1 MAELLKDVFDRK
13 FIKSLAAD
21 LKESYH
27 KFDETLFIKGVFTK
41 DWPEKALKQRMRH
54 ISENMQC
61 CLPSDYKKAI
71 SLLKPVSDKYSEL
84 QHLIFPDFIE
94 LCGIDD
100 LSTSI
105 NAMEY
110 FTEKSSSEFPIR
122 FFIIKYEKQMLA
134 QMKKWAK
141 SNNEHL
147 RRLASEGCRP
157 RLPWAI
163 GLPKYK
169 NDPGAI
175 LPILET
181 LKEDESEYV
190 RRSVANNL
198 NDISK
203 DNPSVVIKIAKKWK
217 GLELGPETDKLIKH
231 GCRTLLKQGEPK
243 TIKLF
248 GFREPKDIQ
257 VKKFKVT
264 KEINMGEEIEF
275 AFTLNTDKKKLGLL
289 RIEYIIEFVR
299 QNNKTGKKVFK
310 ISEGD
315 YAEPERKITK
325 KYSFKPISTRKYY
338 VGKHSV
344 SVVVNGIVLSTK
356 SFNIKNNN

>member
-1 MAELLKDVFDRK
+1 MTEPLKEVFNRK
-13 FIKSLAAD
+13 FIKLLSVN
-21 LKESYH
+21 LKKSYP
-27 KFDETLFIKGVFTK
+27 KFDEALFIKGIFTK

-54 ISENMQC
+54 ISENMQY
-61 CLPSDYKKAI
+61 CLPSDYKKSI
-71 SLLKPVSDKYSEL
+71 SLLKPVSDKYTGLE
-84 QHLIFPDFIE
+84 HMIFPDFIE

-105 NAMEY
+105 EAMEY
-110 FTEKSSSEFPIR
+110 FTENSSSEFPIR
-122 FFIIKYEKQMLA
+122 FFIIKFEKQMLT

-141 SNNEHL
+141 SKNEHL

-169 NDPGAI
+169 KDPGAI
-175 LPILET
+175 LPILEM

-203 DNPSVVIKIAKKWK
+203 DNPKVVIELAKKWK
-217 GLELGPETDKLIKH
+217 GLDLGPETDKLIKH
-231 GCRTLLKQGEPK
+231 ACRTLLKQGEPK

-264 KEINMGEEIEF
+264 KEIKMGDEIEF
-275 AFTLNTDKKKLGLL
+275 TFTLNTDKKKLGLL
-289 RIEYIIEFVR
+289 RVEYIIEFVR

-310 ISEGD
+310 VSEGRYD
-315 YAEPERKITK
+315 EAERKIIK
-325 KYSFKPISTRKYY
+325 KHSFQPISTRKYY
-338 VGKHSV
+338 TGKHSI

-356 SFNIKNNN
+356 RFVINNK